1 MQSGGLATGWIF
13 ERMKLAWG
21 GSVTESLSIHV
32 QSCPCVTEVSASDKF
47 SLVSFTSPGWAV
59 AIMKQKQSLSPPI
72 TSLFP
77 HYVPSPY
84 YVSPRIMP
92 RTVSPYSGILPTE
105 YLTVNPPGQVD
116 TRPAALT

>member
-1 MQSGGLATGWIF
+1 MQCWGLATGWIF
-13 ERMKLAWG
+13 EKYEAIMGRVCYREVHVM
-21 GSVTESLSIHV
+21 SL
-32 QSCPCVTEVSASDKF
+32 CVTEVSASDKF
-47 SLVSFTSPGWAV
+47 SLVSFTSPGWAL

-105 YLTVNPPGQVD
+105 YLTVNPAGRVD